1 MMSKVSV
8 LVAVYNAE
16 QYLRECLDSLCRQT
30 LQDIQIVC
38 VDDAS
43 NDHSLE
49 ILNEYAQR
57 DCRFLVRQMP
67 QNSGHAA
74 ARNEGLKYADGNYVC
89 FLDSDDYLS
98 DDALQL
104 MVREFESHPLTDCV
118 LLRLI
123 LFYQNG
129 RQEEF
134 LMDDFSA
141 ISGEAAFRKS
151 LNWSGIHGIYGV
163 RNSIQKK
170 YPYDESAM
178 LFSDENTTR
187 IHFLVSR
194 EVRSCEG
201 IYYYRQHEV
210 SMTHAVSRRRFD
222 KMKATLSLLN
232 QLKAMDVKDEV
243 VHELNGKVWMTVIDQ
258 YMDYFRY
265 RPLLTEADRQYALS
279 QIRQGWQR
287 ADFDGVP
294 LRLLLKPGYMP
305 LRFSWNLFRMQEEI
319 YFSLRKLIGRI

>member
-1 MMSKVSV
+1 M
-8 LVAVYNAE
+8 
-16 QYLRECLDSLCRQT
+16 
-30 LQDIQIVC
+30 
-38 VDDAS
+38 
-43 NDHSLE
+43 
-49 ILNEYAQR
+49 
-57 DCRFLVRQMP
+57 
-67 QNSGHAA
+67 
-74 ARNEGLKYADGNYVC
+74 
-89 FLDSDDYLS
+89 
-98 DDALQL
+98 
-104 MVREFESHPLTDCV
+104 
-118 LLRLI
+118 
-123 LFYQNG
+123 
-129 RQEEF
+129 
-134 LMDDFSA
+134 
-141 ISGEAAFRKS
+141 
-151 LNWSGIHGIYGV
+151 

-222 KMKATLSLLN
+222 KMKATLSLLD

-243 VHELNGKVWMTVIDQ
+243 VHVLNEKVWMTVIDQ

>member
-1 MMSKVSV
+1 MSKVSV

-16 QYLRECLDSLCRQT
+16 KYLRECLDSLCRQT

-49 ILNEYAQR
+49 ILNEYAHR
-57 DCRFLVRQMP
+57 DSRFLVRQMP
-67 QNSGHAA
+67 KNSGHAA
-74 ARNEGLKYADGNYVC
+74 ARNEGMKYADGDYVC

-104 MVREFESHPLTDCV
+104 MVSEFESHPLTDCV

-134 LMDDFSA
+134 SMDDFSA
-141 ISGEAAFRKS
+141 ISGETAFLKS

-187 IHFLVSR
+187 IHFLVSH

-201 IYYYRQHEV
+201 IYYYRQHQV

-265 RPLLTEADRQYALS
+265 RTLLTEADRQYALS

>member
-1 MMSKVSV
+1 MSKVSV

-16 QYLRECLDSLCRQT
+16 KYLRECLDSLCRQT

-57 DCRFLVRQMP
+57 DSRFLVRQMP
-67 QNSGHAA
+67 Q
-74 ARNEGLKYADGNYVC
+74 K
-89 FLDSDDYLS
+89 
-98 DDALQL
+98 
-104 MVREFESHPLTDCV
+104 MVREFESHPQTDCV

-134 LMDDFSA
+134 SMDDFSA
-141 ISGEAAFRKS
+141 ISGETAFWKS

-222 KMKATLSLLN
+222 KMKATLSLLD

-243 VHELNGKVWMTVIDQ
+243 VHVLNEKVWMTVIDQ